1 MCDGDKLLVIKDRL
15 LTRVAKRNM
24 EDIVPLYYEMKKAKG
39 GLLTNETLYQGMTK
53 AYVTGNIGPIS
64 NNISRVWSSGH
75 KIEQQEL
82 DVVKWLV
89 MENNYVIDAA
99 KTLYTPTRP
108 KAIDKIIKSY
118 TKAKLPHFFVYA
130 KDKTEEQVENVNNSV
145 MNVYKE
151 LLKYKIG
158 ATGLSLMPF
167 H

>member
-89 MENNYVIDAA
+89 MENNYVI
-99 KTLYTPTRP
+99 KF
-108 KAIDKIIKSY
+108 S
-118 TKAKLPHFFVYA
+118 H
-130 KDKTEEQVENVNNSV
+130 
-145 MNVYKE
+145 
-151 LLKYKIG
+151 
-158 ATGLSLMPF
+158 LMR
-167 H
+167 